1 MGDPSRTSILYV
13 GSSVNL
19 EERVACPEGNP
30 QQSAEVMKTVFAEV
44 KERRPRI
51 SNVPSFLCNRKIP
64 TFQKT
69 NYVMVCCM

>member
-30 QQSAEVMKTVFAEV
+30 QQSAEVMKKVFAEV

-51 SNVPSFLCNRKIP
+51 SNVPSF
-64 TFQKT
+64 
-69 NYVMVCCM
+69 YVIGKYQLFKKM